1 MNISYIKKQKAFSL
15 VELSVTLLVI
25 ATMVSIST
33 IGYKSFIS
41 NSKIKTNQDNI
52 DAVYKAIGNYLVT
65 NKKLP
70 CPASLTLLK
79 GDSNYGNEVRTSGAC
94 ASSGGVT
101 IVSRT
106 CTLST
111 TSTTVNCDL
120 AYGMVPTKTLG
131 LSDNMAEDSFGTK
144 LSYIIDT
151 RFATLVN
158 SGGTTGFEGSD
169 PDATNMI
176 QIRELS
182 SSTIL
187 SNAIMVILS
196 HGANKFGGFNASSA
210 SQNSNPA
217 NADELSNISTGSF
230 DNIFIRSSNING
242 FDDVLLFK
250 NKMQLAAESGFEK
263 MACRSLPIDTVNAS
277 RYCES
282 VSPPP
287 SVPTLLTWGKAEY
300 DQELRGSDSSGKA
313 CPSGCATTSPT
324 SYTSRKCGK
333 YGVWG
338 PILYPCKFDNSTCT
352 VTTANV
358 TQTTVSAG
366 NGTLICIGGYTGSP
380 TYNCTSGVFIP
391 AGEICTST
399 CGTTSYQVFISGSSY
414 TLPVGSCTVKVWAIG
429 GGGGGAGATNVDTTT
444 GGAGGGAGVV
454 YKTYTVTSGQVVS
467 YSIGVSGS
475 GGVGAGNGSSGG
487 TTSATVNG
495 VTITAFGG
503 SGGQFNNGVTVS
515 GGSYS
520 GGDGGANGGS
530 GIGISGD
537 AGGPGGGAIGGVSG
551 SIAGTDGGTGAN
563 SADVSGLFSALSS
576 TGYTTVSGGTGSGR
590 GSGGTANINHGG
602 NASGFGCGG
611 GGAGYYGGNG
621 GNGLY
626 GGGGGG
632 AAGYTGTQSG
642 GNGGNGAVVIKIN

>member
-263 MACRSLPIDTVNAS
+263 MACRGLPIDTVNAS

-313 CPSGCATTSPT
+313 CPSDCVTTSPT

-338 PILYPCKFDNSTCT
+338 PILYPCKFDTSLVSCSISGWPDLNNKTGLPYASSPTAIPNSP
-352 VTTANV
+352 TAACA
-358 TQTTVSAG
+358 T
-366 NGTLICIGGYTGSP
+366 GYGGSP
-380 TYNCTSGVFIP
+380 TYTCTTSGAATITANCTSLG
-391 AGEICTST
+391 C
-399 CGTTSYQVFISGSSY
+399 Q
-414 TLPVGSCTVKVWAIG
+414 
-429 GGGGGAGATNVDTTT
+429 
-444 GGAGGGAGVV
+444 
-454 YKTYTVTSGQVVS
+454 
-467 YSIGVSGS
+467 
-475 GGVGAGNGSSGG
+475 
-487 TTSATVNG
+487 
-495 VTITAFGG
+495 
-503 SGGQFNNGVTVS
+503 NNQLSVS
-515 GGSYS
+515 GGSY
-520 GGDGGANGGS
+520 AGS
-530 GIGISGD
+530 TTSIGSQ
-537 AGGPGGGAIGGVSG
+537 AAQ
-551 SIAGTDGGTGAN
+551 
-563 SADVSGLFSALSS
+563 
-576 TGYTTVSGGTGSGR
+576 
-590 GSGGTANINHGG
+590 GTAFTC
-602 NASGFGCGG
+602 NANYSPPTSVPTC
-611 GGAGYYGGNG
+611 
-621 GNGLY
+621 
-626 GGGGGG
+626 
-632 AAGYTGTQSG
+632 QSG
-642 GNGGNGAVVIKIN
+642 GVWSFTNITCLAPCLNSQISVSSGSNDNPGGTTMRGSAFTSFTCMNGGLWSPGPSFPDPRPQCQSNGTWNTTNASCTPFCHYSQINPTNAGTNWNGVRDCYTGGSAHVYCALVGNTASYTCFSGSVQPPVPYCQSMNSWTTIFYTCS